1 MKNRKALW
9 FSPRLGCVCLI
20 GVKYEY
26 PRAHQ
31 HMRSLKE
38 LQAMQTN
45 PDSPIR
51 VSLI

>member
-1 MKNRKALW
+1 MLFGSVRGY
-9 FSPRLGCVCLI
+9 GCVCLI

-26 PRAHQ
+26 PRVHQ

-38 LQAMQTN
+38 PRAMQTN